1 MPQKNWKKLLSFVLI
16 IALASFVRLWMLDKI
31 PAAIS
36 NDEVDF
42 VLDAKS
48 IYLGGRDLSQTWF
61 PYFLTS
67 PPFQYSK
74 SELSSFL
81 VSGLVGPGNLSL
93 FSARLPYAIWGI
105 LMVVALISITNQLFS
120 WKVAAITGIIAS
132 INPWAVYFYRTSY
145 DAPLSTV
152 LYLFALAVILTA
164 RGKWLFGSI
173 PLLFLAFYSY
183 IGSKLI
189 LIPWTLIA
197 TVYTWKIVNNG
208 RNKKQY
214 LLLGACAIIIFAF
227 WVFSLK
233 ANPSNQ
239 RVGQVLTPFHHKVS
253 SQVDMRRRLSLISPF
268 TAFFSNK
275 ITVYAN
281 IIFERYL
288 KILSTDFLFLHGE
301 SNAVYSTWYHGM
313 FYYLDFIFLLIGFV
327 LMFKKEKFKWYLL
340 VTLAAIAPLPALLHA
355 GELEV
360 AHRVALLYPLM
371 IIFIGYG
378 LAEGIYEIRWKWL
391 KFGAVAAIA
400 FLYLL
405 QISNFFYIYLFRN
418 PVYNS
423 EGFGFSG
430 RILSRYL
437 NLASK
442 NSAKVTV
449 VTESASNAFKQ
460 YLFYND
466 LVRKENLNQ
475 IGQKIRAGDYRWQNV
490 EFYTDCS
497 TDNDLDSNNLQIYNT
512 IKNCDF
518 PGSWVTIPQL
528 ADGGEVYRIYGDNV
542 CRNYELSRYPSG
554 LSPKDLGVEKLTEV
568 DFCQKYITNLSR

>member
-1 MPQKNWKKLLSFVLI
+1 MSKITKIIVFIAIVFLS
-16 IALASFVRLWMLDKI
+16 ATARLWMLDKV

-36 NDEVDF
+36 DDEIDF

-48 IYLGGRDLSQTWF
+48 IYLSGKDLSQTWF

-67 PPFQYSK
+67 PPFQYPK
-74 SELSSFL
+74 SELSSL
-81 VSGLVGPGNLSL
+81 LMSGLVGPGNLSL

-105 LMVVALISITNQLFS
+105 LMVIALVLAANQLFN
-120 WKVAAITGIIAS
+120 WKVAVVTGIIAS

-152 LYLFALAVILTA
+152 LYLFALAVILA
-164 RGKWLFGSI
+164 AKGKWLFGSI

-189 LIPWTLIA
+189 LIPWTLIT
-197 TVYTWKIVNNG
+197 TVYSWKIVNKE
-208 RNKKQY
+208 RNKKRY
-214 LLLGACAIIIFAF
+214 LFMGASVIIIFAF
-227 WVFSLK
+227 WVISLK

-239 RVGQVLTPFHHKVS
+239 RVGQVLTPFHPKVS
-253 SQVDMRRRLSLISPF
+253 SQVDIQRRLSLVSPF
-268 TAFFSNK
+268 SAFFTNK
-275 ITVYAN
+275 ITVYSN

-301 SNAVYSTWYHGM
+301 GNAVYSTWYHGM
-313 FYYLDFIFLLIGFV
+313 FYYLDFIFMLIGFV

-340 VTLAAIAPLPALLHA
+340 VTLASIAPLPALLHA

-360 AHRVALLYPLM
+360 AHRGALLYPLM

-378 LAEGIYEIRWKWL
+378 LAESIYEIRWKWL
-391 KFGAVAAIA
+391 KLGVVATIA

-405 QISNFFYIYLFRN
+405 QAGNFFYIYLFRN

-437 NLASK
+437 NLASR
-442 NSAKVTV
+442 NGAKITV
-449 VTESASNAFKQ
+449 ITESANNAFKQ

-466 LVRKENLNQ
+466 LVRKENLRQ
-475 IGQKIRAGDYRWQNV
+475 IGQKIRTGDYQWQNV
-490 EFYTDCS
+490 GFTTECS
-497 TDNDLDSNNLQIYNT
+497 AGNDLDSNHIRIYNV

-518 PGSWVTIPQL
+518 PGFWITIPQL

-542 CRNYELSRYPSG
+542 CRNYELPRYPSS
-554 LSPKDLGVEKLTEV
+554 LSIEDLEVEKLTEIN
-568 DFCQKYITNLSR
+568 FCRKYITNLSQ